1 MQRPAIVDIHHGPAP
16 AQAGLCGHV
25 SAMAA
30 QPLVTSFYSQ
40 QR

>member
-1 MQRPAIVDIHHGPAP
+1 MKHPAIVDIHHGPAP
-16 AQAGLCGHV
+16 AQTGRWGHV

-30 QPLVTSFYSQ
+30 QSLVTFFYSQ